1 MSLTERPTPDAV
13 VHAIDGYLRYAYDG
27 APPAPV
33 AALVDEVRH
42 APPDGLYE
50 CPAFER
56 DGDARF
62 ALRLGN
68 RYYPHM
74 KLVIEHLASKD
85 AWFFRAD
92 THDQHVTVEPSDPDY
107 PAFQALTARNRS
119 IAAAIET
126 AWTQEG
132 LDTFRAFLRRDLDA
146 RRH

>member
-1 MSLTERPTPDAV
+1 MSLTDRPTPATV
-13 VHAIDGYLRYAYDG
+13 GHAIDEYLRLAYEG
-27 APPAPV
+27 PPPPPV
-33 AALVDEVRH
+33 AALADAVRR
-42 APPDGLYE
+42 APPDGLYA

-56 DGDARF
+56 DGEARY

-74 KLVIEHLASKD
+74 KLVIERLPSGE

-107 PAFQALTARNRS
+107 PAFQTLTAHNRA
-119 IAAAIET
+119 IAAAIES
-126 AWTQEG
+126 AWTRDG

-146 RRH
+146 RGH

>member
-1 MSLTERPTPDAV
+1 MSLTERPTPATV
-13 VHAIDGYLRYAYDG
+13 GHAIDEYLRFAYEG
-27 APPAPV
+27 PLPPPV
-33 AALVDEVRH
+33 AALVEAVRR

-50 CPAFER
+50 CSAFER
-56 DGDARF
+56 DGESRY

-74 KLVIEHLASKD
+74 KLVIERLPSRE

-107 PAFQALTARNRS
+107 PAFQALTARNRT
-119 IAAAIET
+119 IAAAIES
-126 AWTQEG
+126 AWTHDG
-132 LDTFRAFLRRDLDA
+132 LDTFRAFLHRDLDA